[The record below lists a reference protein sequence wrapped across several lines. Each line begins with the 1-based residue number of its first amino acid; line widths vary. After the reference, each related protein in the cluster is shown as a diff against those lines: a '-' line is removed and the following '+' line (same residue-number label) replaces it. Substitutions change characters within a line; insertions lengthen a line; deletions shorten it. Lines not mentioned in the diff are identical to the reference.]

1 MNEIVSVIMPV
12 YNIEKIKRKFYKA
25 VNSVLNST
33 YKEIELIIVND
44 GSTDNTSKILN
55 NLNNKSILVLNKN
68 NGGVESARRYGLKNC
83 NGNYIFHM
91 DQDDYIKKETIE
103 MFVNRIK
110 NDRSDVVV
118 GNAAR
123 FFLSPKFNK
132 VIYSDSL
139 KEDKVITNEEFMKYY
154 YIYFF
159 GINDFPVQIWNK
171 LYSKSFLDKI
181 PDPPLTGL
189 INEDLNYNLNVLP
202 YAKKI
207 SVVKEVT
214 YLYRWGGYTNKYDPS
229 IFATAISCFNI
240 KMDKIKEYN
249 LNRLKKYIAIE
260 LINYLN
266 SYIYMELS
274 NNKTTRKEY
283 SIIFNRIV
291 NTVEYKKAVKI
302 LKKNNEYHNDVF
314 DSLVDC
320 NENENYILI
329 NNLIISNR
337 HKNFIK
343 KILIKYFGRFF

>member
-123 FFLSPKFNK
+123 FF
-132 VIYSDSL
+132 
-139 KEDKVITNEEFMKYY
+139 
-154 YIYFF
+154 
-159 GINDFPVQIWNK
+159 
-171 LYSKSFLDKI
+171 
-181 PDPPLTGL
+181 
-189 INEDLNYNLNVLP
+189 
-202 YAKKI
+202 
-207 SVVKEVT
+207 
-214 YLYRWGGYTNKYDPS
+214 
-229 IFATAISCFNI
+229 
-240 KMDKIKEYN
+240 
-249 LNRLKKYIAIE
+249 
-260 LINYLN
+260 
-266 SYIYMELS
+266 
-274 NNKTTRKEY
+274 
-283 SIIFNRIV
+283 
-291 NTVEYKKAVKI
+291 
-302 LKKNNEYHNDVF
+302 YHQ
-314 DSLVDC
+314 
-320 NENENYILI
+320 
-329 NNLIISNR
+329 NLI
-337 HKNFIK
+337 K
-343 KILIKYFGRFF
+343 